1 MSIKTSLYTMVIF
14 TILAIIFTLTKII
27 SLIKKIYSV
36 KKISKNSTAF
46 CSIIIIKE
54 DEFFQ
59 NIISLLLAF
68 LCILL
73 FFYDYKRMKQYSEI
87 NFRPINYQTYY
98 LMHYILLPIFYI
110 NSAIHAIITLMNSF
124 FPTLITEQ
132 FIKVNC
138 LNQYNREDV
147 LFRLES
153 DRIIILNSQTKDT
166 IICINNYKKKKEAV
180 LELLKLY
187 YKEDII
193 T

>member
-1 MSIKTSLYTMVIF
+1 MSIKTSLCTMVIF
-14 TILAIIFTLTKII
+14 TILAIIFTLTKIL

-46 CSIIIIKE
+46 CSIIIINE
-54 DEFFQ
+54 DEFLQ

-73 FFYDYKRMKQYSEI
+73 FFYDYKIMQQYSEI
-87 NFRPINYQTYY
+87 SFRPINYQTYY

-110 NSAIHAIITLMNSF
+110 NSVIHAIITLMNSF

-138 LNQYNREDV
+138 LDQYNREDV
-147 LFRLES
+147 LFRLE
-153 DRIIILNSQTKDT
+153 DVRIIILNSQTKDT